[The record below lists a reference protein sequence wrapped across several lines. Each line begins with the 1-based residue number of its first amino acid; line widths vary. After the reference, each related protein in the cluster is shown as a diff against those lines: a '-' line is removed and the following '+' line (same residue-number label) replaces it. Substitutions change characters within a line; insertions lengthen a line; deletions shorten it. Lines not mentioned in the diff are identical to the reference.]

1 MLALWMLPTLAT
13 VEFLDIWYVPPVSMV
28 LLFLLPVDSRRGE
41 TTLVR
46 KDLQEGV
53 SWNVLFLVVGGMAMV
68 SGLTRLGVTDWMIGA
83 AFAGNVAAPALPWL
97 AGLLTTVLTQ
107 VGSGISATVMVSS
120 MLFPIADTA
129 GRHSHSRPLAVGC
142 RSPQLGAASR
152 LLADRSWG
160 GADARRR
167 LLRVRHRPALR
178 GRASLGRQGS
188 AGSAG
193 ADRARFCCR
202 LAALS
207 FRLALSVGLVPL
219 PSLGPP
225 SALSPVWRVALLR
238 GFALPCPGGP
248 VPDDQVAHVGDDE
261 VGRSPLSCHDV
272 IRTRSPS
279 DTVESR
285 RRLWSSGVEACR
297 SPRSPGAFGPPIT
310 RPPRL

>member
-1 MLALWMLPTLAT
+1 MERAVPRCRGHGDGERTDPTGSDR
-13 VEFLDIWYVPPVSMV
+13 LDDRGRV
-28 LLFLLPVDSRRGE
+28 RGE
-41 TTLVR
+41 CRGAGVALAGRSAHDRADAGGQRHLSDGDGVLDAVSDRGHGR
-46 KDLQEGV
+46 KTFALSPACRWMSFSATRGRFP
-53 SWNVLFLVVGGMAMV
+53 SI
-68 SGLTRLGVTDWMIGA
+68 SGSLLGRRRCSPQAPPCAPSPGTPGSRIARPTRL
-83 AFAGNVAAPALPWL
+83 
-97 AGLLTTVLTQ
+97 
-107 VGSGISATVMVSS
+107 
-120 MLFPIADTA
+120 
-129 GRHSHSRPLAVGC
+129 C
-142 RSPQLGAASR
+142 
-152 LLADRSWG
+152 
-160 GADARRR
+160 
-167 LLRVRHRPALR
+167 
-178 GRASLGRQGS
+178 